1 MTTFFET
8 LQEEILLSII
18 IPVYNVEEYVLR
30 CLESCTVQQMT
41 SKYKYEV
48 ICVDDGST
56 DRSLEIVQEYA
67 AKHDLVKVIHKSN
80 GGVSS
85 ARNCGMAVAQGRYLW
100 FVDSDDW
107 IAEGS
112 IGAIGD
118 SLLNFAGGQLDCI
131 LFASHQ
137 VAEYEN
143 KVVDHICDAKLVR
156 GGYETTKTSY
166 SSSVWCRWFST
177 ELIRNHG
184 FLFEEDMKYSEDTLF
199 LAKVKMKCVNQL
211 IIEDVCYYYYQ
222 RPTSAMHGIN
232 ANEHVF
238 CMLRLA
244 MEYRSMQMHSSDS
257 KIKKRMQHAFTR
269 AMQALCRDLCLYCDD
284 RKTVREILKLLK
296 ERKLYPFGIDWS
308 NFRID
313 RKQSLKNDVLNWMFA
328 LISIEPIFWLQY
340 LICGKLFSGKRTDQ
354 RFDIVRLDSLLTKSG
369 VN

>member
-18 IPVYNVEEYVLR
+18 IPVYNVEKYVLR
-30 CLESCTVQQMT
+30 CLESCTVQQMN

-85 ARNCGMAVAQGRYLW
+85 ARNCGMSVAQGRYLW
-100 FVDSDDW
+100 FVDADDW

-118 SLLNFAGGQLDCI
+118 SLQNIAGGGKPDCV
-131 LFASHQ
+131 LFASRQ
-137 VAEYEN
+137 VTEYEN
-143 KVVDHICDAKLVR
+143 IVIHRIHDAKLVS

-166 SSSVWCRWFST
+166 SNSVCCRWFST
-177 ELIRNHG
+177 ELIKDNG
-184 FLFEEDMKYSEDTLF
+184 FLFEEDMKYAEDTLF
-199 LAKVKMKCVNQL
+199 LAKAKMKCKNQL
-211 IIEDVCYYYYQ
+211 VIEDALYYYFQ
-222 RPTSAMHGIN
+222 RSASAMHGIN

-244 MEYRSMQMHSSDS
+244 IEYRSMQMYSPES
-257 KIKKRMQHAFTR
+257 KVRNRMQHAYTR

-296 ERKLYPFGIDWS
+296 ERRLYPFGIDWS

-313 RKQSLKNDVLNWMFA
+313 RKQSLKNDILNWMFA
-328 LISIEPIFWLQY
+328 LISIEPIFWLQF
-340 LICGKLFSGKRTDQ
+340 LICGKLFSSKRTDQ
-354 RFDIVRLDSLLTKSG
+354 EFDIDRLNSLLTK
-369 VN
+369 